1 MKKQILIADSEE
13 IFSKGLNCILSES
26 NNNIEIYKVSNSGEL
41 FDLDL
46 LRKIDIVLIDYTSDN
61 FNISDVS
68 KIKISYPN
76 IKILAITP
84 YINSQTIIQAIRTGV
99 FSHVKKD
106 CSSNEIIECLEET
119 INGRKFFCKGIIT
132 RMCEES
138 IDINNYKSVDLLKEE
153 LISLSERE
161 IEVVKYISEGY
172 TNAQIAAILYISNHT
187 VNTHRKNILKK
198 LSVNNTVGIVMYA
211 IKIGLVSP
219 EKFSFN

>member
-84 YINSQTIIQAIRTGV
+84 YINIWI
-99 FSHVKKD
+99 
-106 CSSNEIIECLEET
+106 
-119 INGRKFFCKGIIT
+119 
-132 RMCEES
+132 
-138 IDINNYKSVDLLKEE
+138 
-153 LISLSERE
+153 
-161 IEVVKYISEGY
+161 
-172 TNAQIAAILYISNHT
+172 
-187 VNTHRKNILKK
+187 
-198 LSVNNTVGIVMYA
+198 
-211 IKIGLVSP
+211 
-219 EKFSFN
+219 